1 METVKLSTKGQVVIP
16 KEIRDAGHLEPGME
30 FSIVFEDGQIRMIP
44 VPTLKETT
52 FQDVAGCLHRPGRAP
67 LSDSQQKITIARMLK
82 LRDDASK
89 S

>member
-30 FSIVFEDGQIRMIP
+30 FAVVFEDGQIRMTP
-44 VPTLKETT
+44 VPTVKETT
-52 FQDVAGCLHRPGRAP
+52 FQEVAGCLYRLGRVP
-67 LSDSQQKITIARMLK
+67 LSDAQQKAAVARMLK
-82 LRDDASK
+82 QKEDASK

>member
-30 FSIVFEDGQIRMIP
+30 FAIVFVDGQIRMTP
-44 VPTLKETT
+44 VPAVKPTT
-52 FQDVAGCLHRPGRAP
+52 FQEVAGCLHRPGRQP
-67 LSDSQQKITIARMLK
+67 LSETQQKTAIARMLK
-82 LRDDASK
+82 AKDDASK